1 MSSLKSL
8 TCSKLIYLFDTL
20 GKYLFSEMKSGS
32 KLFLPYMQE
41 GMRGMILILRRLCE
55 LCLINNRDISKKNL
69 GSLE

>member
-8 TCSKLIYLFDTL
+8 TCSKLIYLFNTL
-20 GKYLFSEMKSGS
+20 GKYIFSEMKSGS

-55 LCLINNRDISKKNL
+55 LCLINN
-69 GSLE
+69 